1 MGRIRI
7 KICGITRLEDAQK
20 AVELG
25 IDALGFNF
33 YPGSPRYISPKKA
46 KEISLKLPPFV
57 YLVGVFVNENL
68 EVIQEIAKFSFLD
81 AVQLHGEET
90 PEFVE
95 ALDLPVIKAFR
106 IKDRESITQV
116 KGFIGKVKAFLLD
129 AYMKGKKGG
138 TGKIFNWE
146 IARKIKDLNVPLI
159 LAGGINP
166 GNVSEAIKIVEPY
179 AVDVASGVER
189 KPGIKDFSLM
199 KELVDR
205 VKEMENEI
213 S

>member
-33 YPGSPRYISPKKA
+33 YTGSPRYISPKKA
-46 KEISLKLPPFV
+46 KEISLQLPPFV
-57 YLVGVFVNENL
+57 SLVGVFVNENL

-90 PEFVE
+90 PEFAE

-116 KGFIGKVKAFLLD
+116 KGFVGKVKAFLLD

-138 TGKIFNWE
+138 TGKIFNFLGNRN
-146 IARKIKDLNVPLI
+146 IILNGWHFI
-159 LAGGINP
+159 
-166 GNVSEAIKIVEPY
+166 Y
-179 AVDVASGVER
+179 R
-189 KPGIKDFSLM
+189 
-199 KELVDR
+199 
-205 VKEMENEI
+205 
-213 S
+213 